1 MSSPATR
8 DDATMAYLYF
18 MLTRDLTNPF
28 PSIEAA
34 CHQFNIDIAVLYA
47 LQDVCYLSG
56 RDHHVPKAGNMH
68 LAWEY
73 ARDPA
78 DHHRFINM
86 LRISP
91 HVFDILVELIE
102 GHAVFQNHSNNSQV
116 PVELQLSVFL
126 YRMGRYGN
134 GASIQDVARI
144 AGCSEGSV
152 ENFTGRCLT
161 AIESLHHL
169 FVRKPTAEEK
179 EREKQW
185 IDKHMGFRG
194 LWREGWLMYD
204 GTIVVLSKRPGLNGD
219 AYYTRK
225 ANYGLNV
232 QVFHFISKNHFYT
245 FDFRLAIFHLTY
257 ALWTIPMG

>member
-1 MSSPATR
+1 MTPR
-8 DDATMAYLYF
+8 DDAVLAYLYL
-18 MLTRDLTNPF
+18 MLTRDLANPF
-28 PSIEAA
+28 PSLEAA
-34 CHQFNIDIAVLYA
+34 CNQFNIDLGILAA
-47 LQDVCYLSG
+47 LQESCYLSG
-56 RDHHVPKAGNMH
+56 QEHHVSKAGNMH
-68 LAWEY
+68 LAWIY
-73 ARDPA
+73 AQDPA

-91 HVFDILVELIE
+91 HTFDVICKLIQD
-102 GHAVFQNHSNNSQV
+102 HPVFQNNSNNSQA

-134 GASIQDVARI
+134 GASVQDVAHT

-152 ENFTGRCLT
+152 ENFTSRCLT
-161 AIESLHHL
+161 AVESLHDL

-185 IDKHMGFRG
+185 IDQHMGFKG
-194 LWREGWLMYD
+194 LWQEGWLMYD
-204 GTIVVLSKRPGLNGD
+204 GTIVVLSRRPGLNGD

-232 QVFHFISKNHFYT
+232 QVSSI
-245 FDFRLAIFHLTY
+245 L
-257 ALWTIPMG
+257 IPLCIA